1 MKATFP
7 LLGDAAYIDFIG
19 SLGRLGANP
28 TTHIANI
35 RYPVQ
40 RAPVASVVKLL
51 PPDGFLAC
59 NEAIAWLFL
68 NAAGVQAPKH
78 AALITLSLEKA
89 TRVFGKQKVPPGYVS
104 QGFVLAWAAQQLH
117 FGSIQALFAGSTA
130 DDKWLNAI
138 CTVQGAAIAAFD
150 EAFLNLDRNCGN
162 ILHLSASA
170 FIPIDHEMIFGLQP
184 WHVSDLRQIA
194 QDSDTLK
201 RLKTGVLARRVTRMA
216 YDETRSRMAHH
227 ARSHALALQAC
238 EIEIRALL
246 TQVFANGSDDMAR
259 RVLSF
264 VTARTMGE
272 WMADRL
278 GVTG

>member
-7 LLGDAAYIDFIG
+7 LLGDAAYVDFIG

-40 RAPVASVVKLL
+40 RAPVPSVVKLL
-51 PPDGFLAC
+51 PADGLRAC
-59 NEAIAWLFL
+59 NEAISWLFL
-68 NAAGVQAPKH
+68 NAAGVQTPKH

-89 TRVFGKQKVPPGYVS
+89 TRVFGARKIPASYAS
-104 QGFVLAWAAQQLH
+104 QGVVLAWASQQLH
-117 FGSIQALFAGSTA
+117 FGSIQALFAGSMS
-130 DDKWLNAI
+130 DEKWLKAI

-184 WHVSDLRQIA
+184 WHVSDLHQLV
-194 QDSDTLK
+194 QDSDAVK
-201 RLKTGVLARRVTRMA
+201 RLKVGLAARRVTMTT
-216 YDETRSRMAHH
+216 YDETRNRMAHH
-227 ARSHALALQAC
+227 ARAHAVALQAC
-238 EIEIRALL
+238 EIEIRSLL
-246 TQVFANGSDDMAR
+246 KRVFATGSDEMAG

-264 VTARTMGE
+264 ITARTMGE